1 MPDNSL
7 TPGEGGSSSNI
18 VNTENWTVQWIDLF
32 TVMVTAIATA
42 FFESVAA
49 VVSEAW
55 QLIIRPVNAVGTL
68 LDATVAG
75 VFGGFSST
83 LNWQPARQLAESSG
97 LVGSIV
103 SIALVLVGLYL
114 LALVVGRIR
123 G

>member
-7 TPGEGGSSSNI
+7 TPGSSGSSSDI

-32 TVMVTAIATA
+32 TVMVTAVATA

-55 QLIIRPVNAVGTL
+55 QLIIRPINAVGTL

-75 VFGGFSST
+75 VFGGITST

-97 LVGSIV
+97 PAGSVV

-114 LALVVGRIR
+114 LALVIGRIR